1 MKRAR
6 EQKEKPRRERKANG
20 RKRMSGRETERGE
33 RETAIGHP
41 NERFLMGKEGRGGG
55 GRGFDNCSD
64 TERNSKRTGTRTKRR
79 RKFSR
84 LSEDESRGRSD

>member
-55 GRGFDNCSD
+55 G
-64 TERNSKRTGTRTKRR
+64 ERI
-79 RKFSR
+79 
-84 LSEDESRGRSD
+84 